1 MFWNLSLIRFSF
13 FAYMSFSHHSFP
25 KPTSIIVA
33 DTKGCWWK
41 CRFSRKQKSNRGIS
55 WDFNQIS
62 QKFGQSEH
70 DLRNAW
76 QQCRLWNV
84 SNKCKFIR
92 ELKSYFS
99 DIMWYLC
106 GRLQWDYRLEVEAPS
121 SDSSPDSEG
130 VTPVRHLLSYS
141 FASANKIRSF
151 ISLVHFPEDT
161 TV

>member
-1 MFWNLSLIRFSF
+1 MFWNLILFQSDQICITFLLRCRSHATRSQNPRQSLLQIQKATGKLVEISIR
-13 FAYMSFSHHSFP
+13 YH
-25 KPTSIIVA
+25 KNL
-33 DTKGCWWK
+33 DW
-41 CRFSRKQKSNRGIS
+41 
-55 WDFNQIS
+55 
-62 QKFGQSEH
+62 QSEH

-92 ELKSYFS
+92 ELKSCFS

-141 FASANKIRSF
+141 FASANKMRSF